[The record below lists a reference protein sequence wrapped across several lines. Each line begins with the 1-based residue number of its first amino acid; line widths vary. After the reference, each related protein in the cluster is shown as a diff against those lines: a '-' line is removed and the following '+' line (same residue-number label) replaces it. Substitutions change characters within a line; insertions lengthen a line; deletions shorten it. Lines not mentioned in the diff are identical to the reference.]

1 MIKET
6 KIWFFEKIKNLINTQ
21 PDLSR
26 KKRERAQ
33 INKIRNEKGDVT
45 MDTTDKQMIM
55 RLHKQLY
62 VKKMGHQEEVDKC
75 LERYNLPTPNQE
87 EIENI
92 NRQITST
99 EKAKQTNKQK
109 NYD

>member
-1 MIKET
+1 
-6 KIWFFEKIKNLINTQ
+6 
-21 PDLSR
+21 
-26 KKRERAQ
+26 
-33 INKIRNEKGDVT
+33 
-45 MDTTDKQMIM
+45 
-55 RLHKQLY
+55 
-62 VKKMGHQEEVDKC
+62 MGHQEEVDKC